1 MNKDIFKQIRINAG
15 LSQAEYAKVL
25 GMSQTFISMMEN
37 GHYPISDKTK
47 RRVVANFEI
56 TDEIMEQ
63 LEGLRRLH

>member
-15 LSQAEYAKVL
+15 LSQHEYAKRL

-47 RRVVANFEI
+47 RRVVVNFEV

-63 LEGLRRLH
+63 LEGLQRLH

>member
-15 LSQAEYAKVL
+15 LSQHEYAKRL

-63 LEGLRRLH
+63 LEGLQRLH

>member
-1 MNKDIFKQIRINAG
+1 MNKDIFKQVRINAG